1 MKPITIKDFTIYF
14 ENQGFESLNQ
24 WIKTNKPSTIFIL
37 VDDRTMENCYPY
49 LMPQIETDATI
60 EVIEIDHGEEF
71 KNIETCAGVW
81 SALVELN
88 CDRNSLM
95 INLGGGV
102 ITDLGGFIASTI
114 KRGIPFVHIPTSLLG
129 MVDAAIGGK
138 NGVDLGHLKN
148 QIGVINP
155 PIMTI
160 IDPAFLQTLPH
171 DHLINGSIEMFK
183 HGLISDRVY
192 WNDMLASKDFLT
204 DTFNSLIYQS
214 AIIKSDIVTMDPL
227 EKGPRKAL
235 NYGHTAGHAIESY
248 LMDHEEKDAV
258 LHGEAVAAGILV
270 ESYLSLKHAGLSQ
283 TSYDQIKEWF
293 KALGFKFY
301 FNEDEVLEMI
311 ELMKYD
317 KKNTNGN
324 INFVL
329 LDAIGSFNTDQIV
342 TKDLIIEG
350 FKELENS

>member
-1 MKPITIKDFTIYF
+1 MNPITIKDFTIYF
-14 ENQGFESLNQ
+14 DNQGFDALNQ
-24 WIKTNKPSTIFIL
+24 WIKEFQPSTIFIL
-37 VDDRTMENCYPY
+37 VDDKTMEYCYPY
-49 LMPQIETDATI
+49 LMPMIETTAII
-60 EVIEIDHGEEF
+60 ELIEIDHGEAF

-102 ITDLGGFIASTI
+102 ITDLGGFVASTI
-114 KRGIPFVHIPTSLLG
+114 KRGIPFIHVPTSLLG

-160 IDPAFLQTLPH
+160 IVPAFLHTLPQQ
-171 DHLINGSIEMFK
+171 HLVNGSIEMFK

-192 WNDMLASKDFLT
+192 WNEMLDSKDFIS
-204 DTFNSLIYQS
+204 DHFNSLIYQS

-227 EKGPRKAL
+227 EKGARKAL
-235 NYGHTAGHAIESY
+235 NYGHTAGHAIESF
-248 LMDHEEKDAV
+248 LMEHSKKESV

-270 ESYLSLKHAGLSQ
+270 ESFLSMENAGLSIEDYQEIKQWYLSL
-283 TSYDQIKEWF
+283 
-293 KALGFKFY
+293 GFHFS
-301 FNEDEVLEMI
+301 FTDDEVLEII

-317 KKNTNGN
+317 KKNSNGA
-324 INFVL
+324 IKFVL
-329 LDAIGSFNTDQIV
+329 LERIGAFVTNKVVDTNQI
-342 TKDLIIEG
+342 LEA
-350 FKELENS
+350 FREL